1 MARRLEGGLGSDTLY
16 DFRGAWEPDDFLYP
30 ASALE
35 HSSYVV
41 SDPDLAL
48 NEERGNPCVVGVA
61 LENISHLRRP
71 PGDKGLFDEVMKAL
85 RALDRQ
91 VKQGAGASTLLRG
104 LLRTTPPL
112 GRWSCQSAA
121 EQTGPSGRLT
131 PSTARSLVANDT
143 ASWDHHDR
151 AT

>member
-1 MARRLEGGLGSDTLY
+1 MARRLEGGLGGDTLY
-16 DFRGAWEPDDFLYP
+16 DFRGAWEPDAFFCP

-48 NEERGNPCVVGVA
+48 NEEGVILA
-61 LENISHLRRP
+61 SLASDARAPEDISHLCH
-71 PGDKGLFDEVMKAL
+71 PGDKGLFDEVMEAL

-91 VKQGAGASTLLRG
+91 VKQGAGASTLFRD

-112 GRWSCQSAA
+112 GRWPCQSAA
-121 EQTGPSGRLT
+121 QRTGPSLT
-131 PSTARSLVANDT
+131 PNTARPLAASDK
-143 ASWDHHDR
+143 ASWDHGR